1 MRKILPFLLVLLLFL
16 LVLPQPSLA
25 FRHQI
30 LNDVL
35 GAATTSALPQIP
47 PTAEGPGL
55 ILPDSPLFFLDQW
68 KQDLR
73 VLFAFT
79 PQAKAQVYA
88 SIAGERLAELRYM
101 LAKNN
106 VRAANVD
113 LQGIS
118 DNLKFA
124 SQQVSQAQFA
134 GQDVSKLAQQINDNI
149 KQKQDVL
156 DSLGKSSTGV
166 LSLEVQ
172 QTQESLFESKAQVED
187 SLPEGQIQNEVKLD
201 LARRIA
207 DRVESA
213 SVSAKLLKSDL
224 NLLTEQASEAAQA
237 SLEQRQEALKQAMEN
252 KNEKLKQVQEKL
264 LENEKKR
271 QEAILEAQKKAAE
284 EAFSALE
291 NAQTAAVGFQKAQQ
305 ELEQIQTT
313 SNSGSSPSAGLSGSS
328 GGSPGLRSG
337 AGGESPGGG
346 GKD

>member
-1 MRKILPFLLVLLLFL
+1 MRKILPFSLVLLLFL
-16 LVLPQPSLA
+16 LVVPQPSLA

-35 GAATTSALPQIP
+35 GDATTSALPQIS

-55 ILPDSPLFFLDQW
+55 ILPDSPFFFLDQW
-68 KQDLR
+68 KQSLR
-73 VLFAFT
+73 VLLAFT

-106 VRAANVD
+106 LQAANVD

-118 DNLKFA
+118 DNLQSAAKE
-124 SQQVSQAQFA
+124 VSQAQFA
-134 GQDVSKLAQQINDNI
+134 GQDVSTLAKQINDNI
-149 KQKQDVL
+149 KIKQDVL
-156 DSLGKSSTGV
+156 DSLSKSSTGV
-166 LSLEVQ
+166 LSLEVAQ
-172 QTQESLFESKAQVED
+172 AQESLFQSKAQVED
-187 SLPEGQIQNEVKLD
+187 SLPEGQIQNEVKAD

-207 DRVESA
+207 ERVDSA
-213 SVSAKLLKSDL
+213 SISAKLLRSDL
-224 NLLTEQASEAAQA
+224 NLLTQQASEAAKT
-237 SLEQRQEALKQAMEN
+237 SLEQRQEALKQAMES

-305 ELEQIQTT
+305 ELEDIQTEPVT
-313 SNSGSSPSAGLSGSS
+313 APTPVSTPTPAGASAVPKTVSQ
-328 GGSPGLRSG
+328 PQIPER
-337 AGGESPGGG
+337 
-346 GKD
+346 